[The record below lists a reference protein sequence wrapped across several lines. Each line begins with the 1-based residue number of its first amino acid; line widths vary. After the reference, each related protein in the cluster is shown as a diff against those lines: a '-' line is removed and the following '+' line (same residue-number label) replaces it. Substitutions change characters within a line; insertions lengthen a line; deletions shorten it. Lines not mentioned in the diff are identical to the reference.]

1 MIGLEVNMFYIELQK
16 IPSQILNIVL
26 DNQNCELKIQQKD
39 NRIYSSIKVNDIII
53 TNGILCLT
61 NVNLIPYGSN
71 NYLKGILKFIDIFGN
86 DDTEPN
92 DYREFNDRFILT
104 YE

>member
-1 MIGLEVNMFYIELQK
+1 MLYIELQK
-16 IPSQILNIVL
+16 VPSQILNIVL
-26 DNQNCELKIQQKD
+26 DNENCELKIQQKD
-39 NRIYSSIKVNDIII
+39 NRIYSSIKINDIII

-61 NVNLIPYGSN
+61 NVNLIPYGS
-71 NYLKGILKFIDIFGN
+71 LKGTLKFIDIFGN
-86 DDTEPN
+86 NDIDPN